1 MQATVRSTPP
11 AYRTSR
17 GLSSLLLYVVTII
30 GALATVLPFLWMIFS
45 SFKTNAQIFSYPPS
59 LLPDVFRLDSYAKLF
74 AERPFGTWYLNSVTV
89 AALTTV
95 AVLFFSSLAGFA
107 FAKYNFRGRTL
118 MFLIL
123 IGSSMIPFQLILLPL
138 FVVVSRLGWV
148 NEYPGLIVP
157 FMAPAVGIFLM
168 RQFASQIPDDLLD
181 AARIDG
187 ASDFRIY
194 WTVVVP
200 LLRPALGTL
209 GILTFLGSWNSF
221 LWPLV
226 VIRDQAKMTL
236 PLGLSLLQA
245 QVPGSVTDYGVIM
258 AAATLVSV
266 PAIVVFLLMQR
277 QFVSGL
283 LSGAVK

>member
-1 MQATVRSTPP
+1 MQAQATYQPRQNSRYLST
-11 AYRTSR
+11 A
-17 GLSSLLLYVVTII
+17 LLYIVTIL
-30 GALATVLPFLWMIFS
+30 GAVVTVLPFVWMIFS
-45 SFKTNAQIFSYPPS
+45 SFKTNAQIFSYPPR
-59 LLPDVFRLDSYAKLF
+59 LIPETFRLDSYASLF
-74 AERPFGTWYLNSVTV
+74 AERPFGTWYLNSVGV
-89 AALTTV
+89 AAITTI

-107 FAKYNFRGRTL
+107 FAKYNFRAKGVL
-118 MFLIL
+118 FLIL
-123 IGSSMIPFQLILLPL
+123 IGSSMIPFQLILIPL

-157 FMAPAVGIFLM
+157 FMAPAIGIFLM
-168 RQFASQIPDDLLD
+168 RQFISQIPDDLLD

-187 ASDFRIY
+187 AGDFRIY

-200 LLRPALGTL
+200 LMRPALGTL

-245 QVPGSVTDYGVIM
+245 QVTGTQVDYGVIM

-266 PAIVVFLLMQR
+266 PAIIVFLLM
-277 QFVSGL
+277 
-283 LSGAVK
+283 

>member
-1 MQATVRSTPP
+1 MRSNYTPTQYFSN
-11 AYRTSR
+11 A
-17 GLSSLLLYVVTII
+17 LLYFVAIVGGLIS
-30 GALATVLPFLWMIFS
+30 VLPFVWMTFS
-45 SFKTNAQIFSYPPS
+45 SFKTNSQIFSYPPR
-59 LLPDVFRLDSYAKLF
+59 LLPETFRFDSYGKLF
-74 AERPFGTWYLNSVTV
+74 AERPFGTWYVNSLSV

-107 FAKYNFRGRTL
+107 FAKYSFRGKNL
-118 MFLIL
+118 LFLIL
-123 IGSSMIPFQLILLPL
+123 IGSSMIPFQLILIPL

-148 NEYPGLIVP
+148 NNYAGLIVP
-157 FMAPAVGIFLM
+157 FVAPAVGIFLM
-168 RQFASQIPDDLLD
+168 RQFASQIPDDLVN

-187 ASDFRIY
+187 AGDFRIY

-200 LLRPALGTL
+200 LLRPALATL

-226 VIRDQAKMTL
+226 VIRDQVKMTL

-245 QVPGSVTDYGVIM
+245 QVTGTQVDYGVIM

-266 PAIVVFLLMQR
+266 PVIIVFLLMQR
-277 QFVSGL
+277 QFISGL

>member
-1 MQATVRSTPP
+1 MRSN
-11 AYRTSR
+11 YRSSR
-17 GLSSLLLYVVTII
+17 ASTTALVYLIAIL
-30 GALATVLPFLWMIFS
+30 GAMVTVLPFVWMIFS
-45 SFKTNAQIFSYPPS
+45 SFKSNAEIFSYPPR
-59 LLPDVFRLDSYAKLF
+59 LLPTSWSADAYARLWT
-74 AERPFGTWYLNSVTV
+74 ERPFGTWYLNSLSV
-89 AALTTV
+89 AALTTM

-107 FAKYNFRGRTL
+107 FAKYEFRGRHAL
-118 MFLIL
+118 FLVL
-123 IGSSMIPFQLILLPL
+123 LGSSMIPFQLILIPL

-148 NEYPGLIVP
+148 DTYAGLIVP

-168 RQFASQIPDDLLD
+168 RQFISQIPDDLLH

-187 ASDFRIY
+187 ATDFRIY
-194 WTVVVP
+194 WLVVVP

-226 VIRDQAKMTL
+226 VIRDQARTTL
-236 PLGLSLLQA
+236 PLGLRLLQA
-245 QVPGSVTDYGVIM
+245 SAAGQQVDYGVIM

-266 PAIVVFLLMQR
+266 PVIIVFLLMQR

-283 LSGAVK
+283 LSGGVK

>member
-1 MQATVRSTPP
+1 MRSNYALSRATGT
-11 AYRTSR
+11 
-17 GLSSLLLYVVTII
+17 LLLYAVAVV
-30 GALATVLPFLWMIFS
+30 GATVTVLPFVWMLFS
-45 SFKTNAQIFSYPPS
+45 SFKSNAEIFSFPP
-59 LLPDVFRLDSYAKLF
+59 RLIPSSWYVDAYARLF
-74 AERPFGTWYLNSVTV
+74 AERPFGTWYLNSLGV
-89 AALTTV
+89 AVLTTV

-107 FAKYNFRGRTL
+107 FAKYDFRGRDAL
-118 MFLIL
+118 FMVL
-123 IGSSMIPFQLILLPL
+123 IGSSMIPFQLILIPL
-138 FVVVSRLGWV
+138 FVVISRLGWV
-148 NEYPGLIVP
+148 DTYAGLIIP

-168 RQFASQIPDDLLD
+168 RQFISQIPDDLLH

-187 ASDFRIY
+187 ATDFRIY
-194 WTVVVP
+194 WLVVVP

-226 VIRDQAKMTL
+226 VIRDQARMTL
-236 PLGLSLLQA
+236 PLGLQLLQA
-245 QVPGSVTDYGVIM
+245 SVAGQQTDYGVIM

-266 PAIVVFLLMQR
+266 PVIIVFLLMQR